1 MTNEQV
7 NNFLKNTWGWVG
19 GKRELGNET
28 FVWSDCSPWAYNSGW
43 RNGEPNNARGNE
55 ACVNHIFGKWSD
67 ENCDLSLKFVCS
79 IPICSGITMLML
91 TTTEEVESIYSTYT
105 IKCTM
110 YQQTSSTF
118 QLRSL
123 IVCISR
129 WCSYNSRFNCS
140 SDECTPRCAPGWE
153 EFVGKCKR
161 LRKVLPW
168 GRNSLFLA
176 FLIEKGLN
184 TYRVLFLTVP
194 PHFQNLNEKNLLS
207 QLGPF
212 LHWKFLEKI
221 ALVYCNLIFNLV
233 LKIGRTS

>member
-1 MTNEQV
+1 MLLSGYGSNCEDSCLVSCPTNWKRNGDQCYYFSKEEKNWFDAEEFCQRRGGHLAAVTNEQV

-129 WCSYNSRFNCS
+129 
-140 SDECTPRCAPGWE
+140 
-153 EFVGKCKR
+153 
-161 LRKVLPW
+161 
-168 GRNSLFLA
+168 
-176 FLIEKGLN
+176 
-184 TYRVLFLTVP
+184 
-194 PHFQNLNEKNLLS
+194 
-207 QLGPF
+207 
-212 LHWKFLEKI
+212 
-221 ALVYCNLIFNLV
+221 
-233 LKIGRTS
+233 